1 MEFMVAAS
9 TDVGIKKSV
18 NEDSL
23 AVKVYNTPRGKLL
36 FAVLCDGMG
45 GLAKG
50 EVASATVVTAFVDWF
65 TSNLPILS
73 ANTIEDSFIR
83 REWERLVITVDEK
96 IKRYGIEH
104 NITLGTTLTSMLM
117 TEERYYICNVGD
129 TRAYEITD
137 KLKQITEDHTI
148 VAREVKLGKLTPDE
162 ANNDARKN
170 ILLQCVGASE
180 NIYPEMF
187 FGETK
192 RNAVYILCS
201 DGFRHEITPEE
212 IFNGLEPDVMRE
224 AEQMKRNIEYLI
236 NVNKQRLEQDN
247 ISVIAIRTF

>member
-1 MEFMVAAS
+1 MVAAS

>member
-1 MEFMVAAS
+1 MVAAS

-170 ILLQCVGASE
+170 ILLQCIGASE

-201 DGFRHEITPEE
+201 DGFRHEITPKE

>member
-1 MEFMVAAS
+1 MVAAS

-65 TSNLPILS
+65 TSNLQILS
-73 ANTIEDSFIR
+73 TSAIEDSFIR

-96 IKRYGIEH
+96 IKRYGIKH

-137 KLKQITEDHTI
+137 KLKQITEDHTV
-148 VAREVKLGKLTPDE
+148 VAREVKLGKLTPDQ

-170 ILLQCVGASE
+170 ILLQCIGASE

-201 DGFRHEITPEE
+201 DGFRHEITPKE

-224 AEQMKRNIEYLI
+224 ADQMKRNIEYLI